1 MSVTHPGDLPVPET
15 TRPLR
20 AIDSVSP
27 WMVFDVLRRRKI
39 TFAVVASLVL
49 ALGIIVIMRMVPQY
63 ESRALV
69 LVDTRKNTLSNLQ
82 AISSGALQSDAVQML
97 TQVDI
102 IRSPALAEQVA
113 TQLDLAATPEFKNA
127 IDGPPGL
134 IQRIKQRVA
143 RMLGFPPP
151 PHAPLSAV
159 QRTQLA
165 AGILLNNKLSVINDG
180 RSYVIGIQVRALDPA
195 LAARIANAY
204 ARIYLDFNRALK
216 DRAITRAD
224 AWLAERVAPL
234 QDKLK
239 SAEAAIARFRAAHGL
254 IEVRPST
261 SSNQRHA
268 TVAGEQ
274 LAQINALLVQATSYR
289 VQKETSLTQIEAAQK
304 GQGDLNSVPEVVAS
318 PLIQQLLAQQA
329 QIAARIADL
338 GTTQLAASPQLISL
352 HAQQAAIGARIQ
364 TEIGKIVGSIRAEAA
379 SAAEREASLKKR
391 LAVAEARVAKQNEA
405 EIELRALE
413 SEASAARRVY
423 LDTLNKAEQTSNE
436 RNIQQP
442 DAELIS
448 LASVPLS
455 PAPPTR
461 GQYGAIAV
469 LAAVVLGVVAAFL
482 RERLERGFRS
492 AEQLE
497 EETGLP
503 TIGFLPVARKPEA
516 ALAME
521 EQRSPY
527 VEAVNAVRGA
537 LLMSDAAGHPRVVLV
552 TSALPREGK
561 TFFAVSLARAV
572 ALSGG
577 RSLLIDADLRRPS
590 VARTAGITV
599 QSSLNALVGTGGDHD
614 AMLDRLIQRDDVTQ
628 LDIIP
633 AEGNGNN
640 VQDLVTSDALRG
652 LVDAARTRYD
662 LVVIDAPPVL
672 AFVDARVLATVAD
685 ATIMVV
691 KWRDTPR
698 AMVSGALKMLRGFGT
713 RVAGTVI
720 TQADLRALTAS
731 EGSHAYL
738 YRNYGSYYQ

>member
-1 MSVTHPGDLPVPET
+1 MSVTHAGDVPVPET

-49 ALGIIVIMRMVPQY
+49 AAGIVAVMRMVPQY
-63 ESRALV
+63 ETRALV
-69 LVDTRKNTLSNLQ
+69 LVDTRKNTLSDLQ
-82 AISSGALQSDAVQML
+82 AISSGALQSDAVQVL

-113 TQLDLAATPEFKNA
+113 SELHLASVPEFRDA
-127 IDGPPGL
+127 IDGPPSL
-134 IQRIKQRVA
+134 THRLEARVA
-143 RMLGFPPP
+143 RLFGFPPRP
-151 PHAPLSAV
+151 RPVLTQA
-159 QRTQLA
+159 QRAQLA
-165 AGILLNNKLSVINDG
+165 ANILLNNKLSVINDG
-180 RSYVIGIQVRALDPA
+180 RSYVIGIQVRTRDPA
-195 LAARIANAY
+195 LAAQIANAY
-204 ARIYLDFNRALK
+204 ARVYLDFNRALK
-216 DRAITRAD
+216 DRAVTRAD
-224 AWLAERVAPL
+224 TWLAERVAPL

-239 SAEAAIARFRAAHGL
+239 SAEAEIAAFRQAHGL
-254 IEVRPST
+254 IEARST
-261 SSNQRHA
+261 IGTEQRQA
-268 TVAGEQ
+268 TVAGQ
-274 LAQINALLVQATSYR
+274 QMAQINALLVQATSER
-289 VQKETSLTQIEAAQK
+289 VQKETSLAEIVAAEH
-304 GQGDLNSVPEVVAS
+304 GQGDLNSVPEAVAS
-318 PLIQQLLAQQA
+318 PLIQRLLAQQA

-338 GTTQLAASPQLISL
+338 GTTQLSASPQLVSL

-364 TEIGKIVGSIRAEAA
+364 TEIGKIVGAIRTEAA
-379 SAAEREASLKKR
+379 AAAAREASLKKR
-391 LAVAEARVAKQNEA
+391 LAAAEAQVADQNKA
-405 EIELRALE
+405 EIQLRALE
-413 SEASAARRVY
+413 SEATAARNVY
-423 LDTLNKAEQTSNE
+423 VETLNKAEQTSNE
-436 RNIQQP
+436 RDIQQP

-448 LASVPLS
+448 LAAVPLS

-461 GQYGAIAV
+461 MQYGLIAV
-469 LAAVVLGVVAAFL
+469 LAALVLGIVAAFL

-497 EETGLP
+497 DETGLP

-527 VEAVNAVRGA
+527 VEAINAVRGA

-561 TFFAVSLARAV
+561 TFFAVSLARSV

-685 ATIMVV
+685 ATVLVV

-713 RVAGTVI
+713 RVAGTVL

>member
-1 MSVTHPGDLPVPET
+1 MSVTHPGELPVPES

-49 ALGIIVIMRMVPQY
+49 AVGIMFIMRIVPQY
-63 ESRALV
+63 ETRALV
-69 LVDTRKNTLSNLQ
+69 LVDTRKNTLSDLQ
-82 AISSGALQSDAVQML
+82 AISSGALQSDAVQVL

-102 IRSPALAEQVA
+102 IRAPARAEQVA
-113 TQLDLAATPEFKNA
+113 SQLDLADTPEFKNA

-134 IQRIKQRVA
+134 LQRLTQRVA
-143 RMLGFPPP
+143 SLLGYKPP
-151 PHAPLSAV
+151 PHPVLTRA

-165 AGILLNNKLSVINDG
+165 ASILLNNKLSVINDG
-180 RSYVIGIQVRALDPA
+180 RSYVIGIQVRALDPV
-195 LAARIANAY
+195 LAARIANTY
-204 ARIYLDFNRALK
+204 AHVYLNFNRALK
-216 DRAITRAD
+216 ERAITRAD

-239 SAEAAIARFRAAHGL
+239 TAEAAIANFREAHGL
-254 IEVRPST
+254 IADRST
-261 SSNQRHA
+261 TGNNQGRV
-268 TVAGEQ
+268 TVAGQQ
-274 LAQINALLVQATSYR
+274 LAQINALLVRATSER
-289 VQKETSLTQIEAAQK
+289 VQKETSLAQIEAAQK

-318 PLIQQLLAQQA
+318 PLIQRLLAQQA
-329 QIAARIADL
+329 EIAARIADL
-338 GTTQLAASPQLISL
+338 RTTQLAASPQLVAL
-352 HAQQAAIGARIQ
+352 RAQEAAIGARIN

-379 SAAEREASLKKR
+379 AAAARETSLKKR
-391 LAVAEARVAKQNEA
+391 LAAAESRVAQQNKA

-413 SEASAARRVY
+413 SEATAARRVY
-423 LDTLNKAEQTSNE
+423 IDTLNKAEQTSNE

-448 LASVPLS
+448 LAAVPLS

-461 GQYGAIAV
+461 MEYGMIVA
-469 LAAVVLGVVAAFL
+469 LAAIVLGVVAAFL

-527 VEAVNAVRGA
+527 VEAINAVRGS
-537 LLMSDAAGHPRVVLV
+537 LLMSDAAGHPRVVLI

-561 TFFAVSLARAV
+561 TFFAVSLARSV
-572 ALSGG
+572 ALAGG

-685 ATIMVV
+685 ATVMVV

-698 AMVSGALKMLRGFGT
+698 TMVSGALKMLRGYGT
-713 RVAGTVI
+713 RVAGTVL
-720 TQADLRALTAS
+720 TQADLRALTAN

>member
-1 MSVTHPGDLPVPET
+1 MSVTHPGDLPVPES

-27 WMVFDVLRRRKI
+27 WMVFDVLRRRKLS
-39 TFAVVASLVL
+39 FAIVASLVL
-49 ALGIIVIMRMVPQY
+49 AAGIVIILRTVPQY
-63 ESRALV
+63 EARALV
-69 LVDTRKNTLSNLQ
+69 LVDTRKNALSDLQ
-82 AISSGALQSDAVQML
+82 AISSGDLRSDAVQVL

-102 IRSPALAEQVA
+102 IRSPALASQVA
-113 TQLDLAATPEFKNA
+113 TDLDLAHAPEFDSA
-127 IDGPPGL
+127 IEGPPSL
-134 IQRIKQRVA
+134 PRRLEQRVA
-143 RMLGFPPP
+143 AMLGFPPP
-151 PHAPLSAV
+151 PRPVITPAE
-159 QRTQLA
+159 RTQLA
-165 AGILLNNKLSVINDG
+165 AGILLNDKLSVINDG
-180 RSYVIGIQVRALDPA
+180 RSYVIGIQVRTQDPA

-204 ARIYLDFNRALK
+204 ARVYLDFNRALK
-216 DRAITRAD
+216 DRAVTRAD

-234 QDKLK
+234 QDKLR
-239 SAEAAIARFRAAHGL
+239 SAETAIADFRDKYGL
-254 IEVRPST
+254 IEDQATTGTNERRP
-261 SSNQRHA
+261 
-268 TVAGEQ
+268 TVAGQQ
-274 LAQINALLVQATSYR
+274 LAQINALLVQATSDR
-289 VQKETSLTQIEAAQK
+289 VQKETSLAQIVAAEK
-304 GQGDLNSVPEVVAS
+304 GHGDLSSVPEVVAS
-318 PLIQQLLAQQA
+318 PLVQRLLAQQA
-329 QIAARIADL
+329 EIAARIADM
-338 GTTQLAASPQLISL
+338 GTTQLSANPQIISL
-352 HAQQAAIGARIQ
+352 RAQQAAIVSRIA
-364 TEIGKIVGSIRAEAA
+364 TEVDKIVGSIRAEAT
-379 SAAEREASLKKR
+379 AAAAREASLKQR
-391 LAVAEARVAKQNEA
+391 LADAEAKVSQQSQA
-405 EIELRALE
+405 EIQLRALE
-413 SEASAARRVY
+413 SEADAARGVY
-423 LDTLNKAEQTSNE
+423 MDTLNKAEQTSNE
-436 RNIQQP
+436 RDIQQP

-448 LASVPLS
+448 LAAVPLS

-461 GQYGAIAV
+461 TQYGLIAV
-469 LAAVVLGVVAAFL
+469 LAALILGVVAAFL

-521 EQRSPY
+521 DQRSPY
-527 VEAVNAVRGA
+527 VEAINAVRGA

-561 TFFAVSLARAV
+561 TFFAVSLARSV
-572 ALSGG
+572 ALAGG

-640 VQDLVTSDALRG
+640 VQDLVTSEALRG
-652 LVDAARTRYD
+652 LVDAARSRYD

-698 AMVSGALKMLRGFGT
+698 TMVSGALKMLRGFGT
-713 RVAGTVI
+713 RVAGTVL
-720 TQADLRALTAS
+720 TQADLRALTAN

>member
-1 MSVTHPGDLPVPET
+1 MSVTQLGDLPVPES

-39 TFAVVASLVL
+39 TFAIVASLVL
-49 ALGIIVIMRMVPQY
+49 AAGIVVIMRMVPQY
-63 ESRALV
+63 ETRALV
-69 LVDTRKNTLSNLQ
+69 LVDTRKNTLSDLQ
-82 AISSGALQSDAVQML
+82 AISAGALQSDAVQVR

-113 TQLDLAATPEFKNA
+113 TQLDLAATPEFRNA

-134 IQRIKQRVA
+134 LQRLVRRA
-143 RMLGFPPP
+143 AGMLGFPPRP
-151 PHAPLSAV
+151 RPVLTAAE
-159 QRTQLA
+159 RTQLA
-165 AGILLNNKLSVINDG
+165 ASILLNDKLSVINDG
-180 RSYVIGIQVRALDPA
+180 RSYVIGLQVRALDPA

-204 ARIYLDFNRALK
+204 ARVYLDFNRALK
-216 DRAITRAD
+216 ERAVTRAD

-239 SAEAAIARFRAAHGL
+239 SAEAAIANFRQAHGL
-254 IEVRPST
+254 IEDRST
-261 SSNQRHA
+261 IGTNQRRA
-268 TVAGEQ
+268 TVAGQQ
-274 LAQINALLVQATSYR
+274 LAQINALLVQATSDR
-289 VQKETSLTQIEAAQK
+289 VQKETSLAQIEAAQK
-304 GQGDLNSVPEVVAS
+304 GHGDLSSVPEVVAS
-318 PLIQQLLAQQA
+318 PLVQRLLAQQA
-329 QIAARIADL
+329 EIAARAADI
-338 GTTQLAASPQLISL
+338 GTTQLANNPQLVAL
-352 HAQQAAIGARIQ
+352 RAQQAAIGARIQ
-364 TEIGKIVGSIRAEAA
+364 SEVNKVVGAIRAEAE
-379 SAAEREASLKKR
+379 AAAAREASLKRR
-391 LAVAEARVAKQNEA
+391 LAAAEAQVAQQNRA
-405 EIELRALE
+405 EIQLRALE
-413 SEASAARRVY
+413 SEADAARRVY
-423 LDTLNKAEQTSNE
+423 MDTLNKAEQTSNE

-448 LASVPLS
+448 LASVPLAA
-455 PAPPTR
+455 APPTR
-461 GQYGAIAV
+461 TQYGMIAL
-469 LAAVVLGVVAAFL
+469 LAAIVLGVVAAFL

-527 VEAVNAVRGA
+527 VEAINAVRGA
-537 LLMSDAAGHPRVVLV
+537 LLMSDAAGHPRVVLI

-561 TFFAVSLARAV
+561 TFFAVSLARSV
-572 ALSGG
+572 ALAGG

-685 ATIMVV
+685 ATVMVV

-698 AMVSGALKMLRGFGT
+698 TMVSGALKMLRGFGT
-713 RVAGTVI
+713 RVAGTVL
-720 TQADLRALTAS
+720 TQADLRALTAN

-738 YRNYGSYYQ
+738 YRNYGNYYQ

>member
-27 WMVFDVLRRRKI
+27 WMVFDVLRRRKL

-49 ALGIIVIMRMVPQY
+49 AAGIVTVMRMVPEY

-69 LVDTRKNTLSNLQ
+69 LVDTRKNTLSDLQ
-82 AISSGALQSDAVQML
+82 AISAGALQSDAVQVL

-113 TQLDLAATPEFKNA
+113 TELDLASVPEFRDA
-127 IDGPPGL
+127 IDGPPSL
-134 IQRIKQRVA
+134 THRIEQRVA
-143 RMLGFPPP
+143 GALGYPPP
-151 PHAPLSAV
+151 PRPVLTQA

-165 AGILLNNKLSVINDG
+165 ANILLNNKLSVINDG
-180 RSYVIGIQVRALDPA
+180 RSYVIGIQVRARDPA

-204 ARIYLDFNRALK
+204 ARVYLDFNRALK
-216 DRAITRAD
+216 DRAVTRAD
-224 AWLAERVAPL
+224 TWLAERVAPL

-239 SAEAAIARFRAAHGL
+239 QAESEIAAFRQAHGL
-254 IEVRPST
+254 IEER
-261 SSNQRHA
+261 SSIGTDQRQA
-268 TVAGEQ
+268 TVAGQ
-274 LAQINALLVQATSYR
+274 QMAQINAQLVRATSER
-289 VQKETSLTQIEAAQK
+289 VQKETSLAEIEAAEHGK
-304 GQGDLNSVPEVVAS
+304 GDLNSVPEAVAS
-318 PLIQQLLAQQA
+318 PLVQRLLAQQA
-329 QIAARIADL
+329 EIAARIADL
-338 GTTQLAASPQLISL
+338 STTQLSASPQLVSL
-352 HAQQAAIGARIQ
+352 RAQQTAIGARIE
-364 TEIGKIVGSIRAEAA
+364 TEISKIVGAIRTEAA
-379 SAAEREASLKKR
+379 AAAAREASLKQR
-391 LAVAEARVAKQNEA
+391 LAAAEAKVAEQNTA
-405 EIELRALE
+405 EIQLRALE

-423 LDTLNKAEQTSNE
+423 TDTLNKAEQTSNE
-436 RNIQQP
+436 RDIQQP

-448 LASVPLS
+448 LAAVPLA

-461 GQYGAIAV
+461 MQYGLIAV
-469 LAAVVLGVVAAFL
+469 LAALVLGVVAAFL

-527 VEAVNAVRGA
+527 VEAINAVRGA

-561 TFFAVSLARAV
+561 TFFAVSLARSV

-685 ATIMVV
+685 ATVLVV

-698 AMVSGALKMLRGFGT
+698 AMVAGALKMLRGFGT
-713 RVAGTVI
+713 RVAGTVL

>member
-1 MSVTHPGDLPVPET
+1 MSVTHPGDLPVPENN
-15 TRPLR
+15 RPLR

-49 ALGIIVIMRMVPQY
+49 ALGIVFVMRMVPQY
-63 ESRALV
+63 ETRALV
-69 LVDTRKNTLSNLQ
+69 LVDTRKNALSDLQ
-82 AISSGALQSDAVQML
+82 AISSGGLQSDAVQVL

-102 IRSPALAEQVA
+102 IRSPALAAQVVS
-113 TQLDLAATPEFKNA
+113 QLGLVDAPEFRSA
-127 IDGPPGL
+127 IEGPPGL
-134 IQRIKQRVA
+134 LRRVEM
-143 RMLGFPPP
+143 RVGSMLGFPPP
-151 PHAPLSAV
+151 PRPALTPTE
-159 QRTQLA
+159 RTQLA
-165 AGILLNNKLSVINDG
+165 AGILLNDKLSVINDG
-180 RSYVIGIQVRALDPA
+180 RSYVIGIQVRTQDPA

-204 ARIYLDFNRALK
+204 ARVYLDFNRALK
-216 DRAITRAD
+216 DRAVTRAD

-234 QDKLK
+234 QDKLRA
-239 SAEAAIARFRAAHGL
+239 AESQIANFREAHGL
-254 IEVRPST
+254 IEDRPST
-261 SSNQRHA
+261 GTADRRA
-268 TVAGEQ
+268 TVAGQQ
-274 LAQINALLVQATSYR
+274 LAQINALLVQATSDR
-289 VQKETSLTQIEAAQK
+289 VQKETSLAQIEAAEK
-304 GQGDLNSVPEVVAS
+304 GVGDLNSVPEVVAS
-318 PLIQQLLAQQA
+318 PLIQRLLAQQA
-329 QIAARIADL
+329 EIAARAADI
-338 GTTQLAASPQLISL
+338 GTTQLAGNPQLVSL
-352 HAQQAAIGARIQ
+352 RAQQAAIGARIQ
-364 TEIGKIVGSIRAEAA
+364 AEVDKIVGSIRTEAA
-379 SAAEREASLKKR
+379 AATAREESLKQR
-391 LAVAEARVAKQNEA
+391 LAGVEAQVSEQNKA
-405 EIELRALE
+405 EIQLRALE
-413 SEASAARRVY
+413 SEADAARGVY
-423 LDTLNKAEQTSNE
+423 MDTLNKAEQTSNE
-436 RNIQQP
+436 RDIQQP

-448 LASVPLS
+448 LAAVPLS

-461 GQYGAIAV
+461 MQYGLIAA
-469 LAAVVLGVVAAFL
+469 LAAVILGVVAAFL

-503 TIGFLPVARKPEA
+503 TIGFLPVARRPEA

-527 VEAVNAVRGA
+527 VEAINAVRGA

-572 ALSGG
+572 ALAGG

-633 AEGNGNN
+633 AEGNGSN
-640 VQDLVTSDALRG
+640 VQDLIASDALRG

-685 ATIMVV
+685 ATVMVV

-713 RVAGTVI
+713 RVAGTVL
-720 TQADLRALTAS
+720 TQADLRALTAN

>member
-1 MSVTHPGDLPVPET
+1 MSVTHPGDLPVPES

-49 ALGIIVIMRMVPQY
+49 AAGIVLVMRMVPQY
-63 ESRALV
+63 ETRALV
-69 LVDTRKNTLSNLQ
+69 LVDTRKNTLSDLQ
-82 AISSGALQSDAVQML
+82 AISAGELQSDAVQVL

-102 IRSPALAEQVA
+102 IRSPALAEEVA
-113 TQLDLAATPEFKNA
+113 TQLDLADAPEFKNA

-134 IQRIKQRVA
+134 VRRLMLRVGD
-143 RMLGFPPP
+143 MLGFPPP
-151 PHAPLSAV
+151 PHSVLAQN

-165 AGILLNNKLSVINDG
+165 ASILLNDKLSVINDG
-180 RSYVIGIQVRALDPA
+180 RSYVIGIQVRTLDPA

-204 ARIYLDFNRALK
+204 ARVYLDFNRALK
-216 DRAITRAD
+216 DRAVTRAD

-239 SAEAAIARFRAAHGL
+239 TAEAEIANFRQAHGL
-254 IEVRPST
+254 IEERPST
-261 SSNQRHA
+261 GTNDRRA
-268 TVAGEQ
+268 TVAGQQ
-274 LAQINALLVQATSYR
+274 LAQINALLVQATSDR
-289 VQKETSLTQIEAAQK
+289 VQKETSLAQIEAAEK

-318 PLIQQLLAQQA
+318 PLIQRLLAQQA
-329 QIAARIADL
+329 EIAARVADI
-338 GTTQLAASPQLISL
+338 GTTQLGGNPQLVAL
-352 HAQQAAIGARIQ
+352 RAQQAAIGVRIRS
-364 TEIGKIVGSIRAEAA
+364 EVEKIVGSIRSEAA
-379 SAAEREASLKKR
+379 TATAREASLKQR
-391 LAVAEARVAKQNEA
+391 LADSEAKVAEQNRA

-413 SEASAARRVY
+413 SEADAARRVY
-423 LDTLNKAEQTSNE
+423 MDTLNKAEQTSNE
-436 RNIQQP
+436 RDIQQP

-448 LASVPLS
+448 LAAVPLS

-461 GQYGAIAV
+461 TQYGLIAA
-469 LAAVVLGVVAAFL
+469 LAAVILGVVAAFL

-527 VEAVNAVRGA
+527 VEAINAVRGA
-537 LLMSDAAGHPRVVLV
+537 LLMSDGAGHPRVVLV

-561 TFFAVSLARAV
+561 TFFAVSLARSV
-572 ALSGG
+572 ALAGG

-685 ATIMVV
+685 ATVMVV

-698 AMVSGALKMLRGFGT
+698 NMVSGALKMLRGFGT
-713 RVAGTVI
+713 RVAGTVL
-720 TQADLRALTAS
+720 TQADLRALTAN